1 MPTIFSHAFAAAI
14 VGGACVPRRPPVR
27 FWVLT
32 AVCAMLP
39 DADVATFI
47 FEVRYGDLFGHRGF
61 THSFFFAAIVGSIAA
76 LWYKWADA
84 EAAPA
89 VPAVPWSLATLMLY
103 FGLVTLSHPLLDAL
117 TDGGLGVAFLS
128 PLSNERYFFPWRPIE
143 VSPIGAEFFSGRGVR
158 VLMSEWRWIWV
169 PAAAVSVA
177 AWQWRR
183 QR

>member
-1 MPTIFSHAFAAAI
+1 MPTIFSHAVAAAI
-14 VGGACVPRRPPVR
+14 VGGACAPRRPPVR

-47 FEVRYGDLFGHRGF
+47 FEVRYSDLFGHRGF
-61 THSFFFAAIVGSIAA
+61 THSLVFAAIAGSIAA

-89 VPAVPWSLATLMLY
+89 VPAIPWSLAALTLY
-103 FGLVTLSHPLLDAL
+103 FALVTLSHPLLDAL

-128 PLSNERYFFPWRPIE
+128 PFSNERFFFPWRPIE
-143 VSPIGAEFFSGRGVR
+143 VSPIGARFFSERGVR
-158 VLMSEWRWIWV
+158 VLLSELRWIWF
-169 PAAAVSVA
+169 PAIVVSIA
-177 AWQWRR
+177 LWQRR
-183 QR
+183 RHK